1 MSVSHAYAAT
11 LAPARP
17 RRGDA
22 RGSARNLRVIA
33 PDAED
38 RRLAQAFRGRH
49 DGSLEAVYA
58 RHAPTVLGFLVRAV
72 RDRAS
77 AEDVLQEVFT
87 DAWRRA
93 DRFDP
98 DRASL
103 STWLLVIARS
113 RAVDHLRR
121 RVPEPR
127 DTSLPGVLDEPEDH
141 ESSTDALLG
150 QWRFAALLGRLSEEE
165 ARVLRMRFHLGL
177 SQSEIAAETG
187 MPIGTVKTR
196 MNRALARLRSMLDE
210 EEGT

>member
-1 MSVSHAYAAT
+1 MTPVDEE
-11 LAPARP
+11 AR
-17 RRGDA
+17 
-22 RGSARNLRVIA
+22 L
-33 PDAED
+33 AED
-38 RRLAQAFRGRH
+38 FRRRA

-58 RHAPTVLGFLVRAV
+58 RHAPAVFGFLTRAV
-72 RDRAS
+72 RDRTA

-103 STWLLVIARS
+103 STWLMVIARS

-127 DTSLPGVLDEPEDH
+127 DTTVPGAVDEAEDPDA
-141 ESSTDALLG
+141 STEALLG
-150 QWRFAALLGRLSEEE
+150 RWRFAALVSGLPDEE

-177 SQSEIAAETG
+177 TQSEIAEQTG

-196 MNRALARLRSMLDE
+196 MNRGLARLRGMLDAE
-210 EEGT
+210 EAA